1 MRNFFILSFL
11 FLSCSE
17 AEKLND
23 FSLRVEVN
31 GLKKGAL
38 YLEKFND
45 SSLFKIDSG
54 FFKGNNSVEFKGKI
68 DSPEIMII
76 SLTYENVSE
85 PKQFPFFVEKSD
97 MIVKTRLKDFGYKVY
112 SKGSKNDSIY
122 RDYLEINKKF
132 NNEKLDLISKSL
144 EFKKLNDVDS
154 INFYDEKLTTA
165 NKRQFLH
172 NANFAIRHSEYTIA
186 PYIAI
191 TDLRESNTILDTIY
205 KSLGEGIKKSK
216 YALELKSLIN

>member
-1 MRNFFILSFL
+1 MRYFLVLFFL
-11 FLSCSE
+11 FLSCSKTE
-17 AEKLND
+17 NTNN
-23 FSLRVEVN
+23 FSLRVEVD
-31 GLKKGAL
+31 GLKKGTL
-38 YLEKFND
+38 YLEKFSD
-45 SSLFKIDSG
+45 SGLFKIDSG
-54 FFKGNNSVEFKGKI
+54 YFFGNNSVEFKGKI
-68 DSPEIMII
+68 EGPEIMIL
-76 SLTYENVSE
+76 SLTYENELV
-85 PKQFPFFVEKSD
+85 PKQLPFFVEKSE

-122 RDYLEINKKF
+122 REYLEINKKF

>member
-1 MRNFFILSFL
+1 MRYFLVLFFL
-11 FLSCSE
+11 FLSCSKTE
-17 AEKLND
+17 NLNN
-23 FSLRVEVN
+23 FSLLVEVD
-31 GLKKGAL
+31 GLKKGTL
-38 YLEKFND
+38 YLEKFSD

-54 FFKGNNSVEFKGKI
+54 YFNGNNSVEFRGKI
-68 DSPEIMII
+68 DGPEIMII
-76 SLTYENVSE
+76 TLSYENESD
-85 PKQFPFFVEKSD
+85 PKQFPFFVEKSE
-97 MIVKTRLKDFGYKVY
+97 MFVKTRLKNFGYEVY

-122 RDYLEINKKF
+122 RTYLEINRRF

-144 EFKKLNDVDS
+144 EFKKLNDIDS
-154 INFYDEKLTTA
+154 INFYDQKLTTA

-205 KSLGEGIKKSK
+205 KSLDKEIKKSK

>member
-1 MRNFFILSFL
+1 MKYFLVLFFL
-11 FLSCSE
+11 FWSCSKTE
-17 AEKLND
+17 NLNN
-23 FSLRVEVN
+23 FSLQVEVN
-31 GLKKGAL
+31 GLKKGTL
-38 YLEKFND
+38 FLEKFSD

-54 FFKGNNSVEFKGKI
+54 YFNGNNSVEFRGKI
-68 DSPEIMII
+68 DGPEIMII
-76 SLTYENVSE
+76 TLSYENESD
-85 PKQFPFFVEKSD
+85 PKQFPFFVEKSE
-97 MIVKTRLKDFGYKVY
+97 MIVKTRLKNFGYEVY

-122 RDYLEINKKF
+122 RAYLEINRRF

-144 EFKKLNDVDS
+144 EFKKIDDIDS
-154 INFYDEKLTTA
+154 VKFYDEKLLAA

-191 TDLRESNTILDTIY
+191 SDLRESTKILDTIY
-205 KSLGEGIKKSK
+205 KSLDERIKKSK